1 MMRSEELEFR
11 DILRIVIKRGWLIA
25 LITTVIAVAS
35 AAFTLFML
43 TPQYEAKTDL
53 LVNQASPDSSD
64 SSRTSDQIDS
74 SIKVIDTYRIV
85 IKSPRILD
93 LVVQSLDGSYTT
105 DDLMSKVKVGSIDK
119 SQVISI
125 IVSDPSEG
133 EAVKISNAV
142 ATTFQQ
148 EIVKIM
154 KVDNVQILAPAKT
167 SDDPSPVSPSLTMN
181 VAVALLLGLVLST
194 GIVLA
199 TEAFDTRFKTVQDIE
214 NVLGVAVLGKVS
226 RIRQPAIKKGE
237 RQFESQAS
245 ISV

>member
-1 MMRSEELEFR
+1 MRSEELEFR
-11 DILRIVIKRGWLIA
+11 DILRIVIKRAWLIA
-25 LITTVIAVAS
+25 LITTVIAAAS

-64 SSRTSDQIDS
+64 SMRTSDQIDS

-93 LVVQSLDGSYTT
+93 LVVQKLGGAYTT
-105 DDLMSKVKVGSIDK
+105 DDLMSKVKVGSIDN

-125 IVSDPSEG
+125 IVSDSSEE
-133 EAVKISNAV
+133 EAVKITNAV

-167 SDDPSPVSPSLTMN
+167 SENPSPVSPSLTMN
-181 VAVALLLGLVLST
+181 VAVALLLGLVLSI

-199 TEAFDTRFKTVQDIE
+199 SEAFDTRFKTVQDIE